1 MFTLSLRSLFVL
13 SICMFVFLL
22 GCEWARDGATPPG
35 LVNGPDVDTTVP
47 IDGSD
52 VIYRSNVVITDNAEP
67 FGVDEYRLNTAAVTG
82 DTLTVSVSFSGGCK
96 EHQFTLVTDGVF
108 LESDPVQMRLSI
120 AHNANNDPCEA
131 YPTEEHQFDLSII
144 KGLYQSAYQRESGKI
159 ILLLRDAPDGLVYE
173 FRD

>member
-1 MFTLSLRSLFVL
+1 MFTLSLRLLFVL
-13 SICMFVFLL
+13 SICMFVSLL

-35 LVNGPDVDTTVP
+35 LVNVPDVDTTVP
-47 IDGSD
+47 VDGSD
-52 VIYRSNVVITDNAEP
+52 VIDRSNVVITDDAEP
-67 FGVDEYRLNTAAVTG
+67 FGVDEYRLNTAVVTG

-96 EHQFTLVTDGVF
+96 DHQFTLVTDGVF
-108 LESDPVQMRLSI
+108 LESDPVRLMLSL

-159 ILLLRDAPDGLVYE
+159 ILLLRDAPNGLAYE